1 MQWPIEDY
9 KMAKDKT
16 AELESVVDVE
26 MLDRIKALEE
36 RAFQAN
42 QKILFAESKID
53 KILGDIKLIFSKL
66 DFDDERIKTQRQAL
80 VDHKIMPGV
89 STEAAVS
96 PREDTITVMGKT
108 VTVRR

>member
-1 MQWPIEDY
+1 
-9 KMAKDKT
+9 MAKDK
-16 AELESVVDVE
+16 ANELESIENIENAKV
-26 MLDRIKALEE
+26 MDRIKALEE

-42 QKILFAESKID
+42 QKILFAENKID

-66 DFDDERIKTQRQAL
+66 DFDDERIKSMRQAL
-80 VDHKIMPGV
+80 VDAKMMPGV
-89 STEAAVS
+89 GTEVKTE